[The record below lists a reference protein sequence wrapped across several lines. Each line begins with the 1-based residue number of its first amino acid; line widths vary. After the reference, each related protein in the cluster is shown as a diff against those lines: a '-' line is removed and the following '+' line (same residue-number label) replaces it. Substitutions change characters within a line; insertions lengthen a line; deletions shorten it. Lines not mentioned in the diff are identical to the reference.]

1 MASRKMSPT
10 FCLTEIVLA
19 VFKDCADLSIKTD
32 GPNYVEFKYKGM
44 VVRAFISIDRI
55 LGRLFEVDISDGMS
69 EYTSLATLFAYFDNQ
84 KYNYYC
90 SKDNAKQNIRL
101 AKKYIDEENLIFVYY
116 DINKQ
121 ERRITIRGK
130 TKELPFLVCNDYK
143 KEAEILFED
152 KAKRI
157 IDNLPI
163 CENSA
168 KK

>member
-1 MASRKMSPT
+1 MTSRKMSIS
-10 FCLTEIVLA
+10 FSLTEIILA
-19 VFKDCADLSIKTD
+19 EFKDCANLSIKTD

-44 VVRAFISIDRI
+44 TVRAFISIDRI
-55 LGRLFEVDISDGMS
+55 LGRLFEVEISDGMS
-69 EYTSLATLFAYFDNQ
+69 EYMSLATLFAYFDNQ
-84 KYNYYC
+84 KYNLYC
-90 SKDNAKQNIRL
+90 SKDNAIQSIRL
-101 AKKYIDEENLIFVYY
+101 AKKYIDEGNLIFVYY

-121 ERRITIRGK
+121 ARRITINGK

-163 CENSA
+163 CEGPARN
-168 KK
+168 